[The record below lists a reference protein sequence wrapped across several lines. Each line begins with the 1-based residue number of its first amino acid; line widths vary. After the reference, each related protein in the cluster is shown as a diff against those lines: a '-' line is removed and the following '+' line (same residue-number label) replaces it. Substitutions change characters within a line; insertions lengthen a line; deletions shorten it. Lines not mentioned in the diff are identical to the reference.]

1 MFIVYK
7 MGDIRNQIVAW
18 GADKE
23 RRIEGGY
30 FDIFWIPLIFLS
42 FYRA

>member
-7 MGDIRNQIVAW
+7 MGEIINQIVAW

-23 RRIEGGY
+23 RRLEGRY
-30 FDIFWIPLIFLS
+30 LDLL
-42 FYRA
+42 